1 MATYI
6 KNKKIEMSKSN
17 NIKDFEDIGKVAWKL
32 ISFIYETRWDFLVA
46 DNHKNTF
53 RQKTSHKFTPWVNLE
68 KLGKKQETSANKPT
82 SIERLLS
89 LVFVKS
95 SKEVNEISE
104 YFKTSKPSMT
114 APNQA
119 KSYAQSAKNISNTE
133 EVLKIKMAFPS
144 LKVANIKN
152 IQKIIKGNNNS
163 KPKPCINM
171 TTKELSC
178 KQVIISIS
186 NINQKNFMKESGTY
200 VVNLNRALKNIK
212 LEVTVDF
219 VHSDMSGIIMV
230 TNKVTNL
237 SDLQAIEYY
246 VRDTNYINSNE
257 IDSPR
262 LPQSKFIFENHWS
275 SIPLRR
281 LHKPS

>member
-1 MATYI
+1 
-6 KNKKIEMSKSN
+6 
-17 NIKDFEDIGKVAWKL
+17 
-32 ISFIYETRWDFLVA
+32 
-46 DNHKNTF
+46 
-53 RQKTSHKFTPWVNLE
+53 
-68 KLGKKQETSANKPT
+68 
-82 SIERLLS
+82 
-89 LVFVKS
+89 
-95 SKEVNEISE
+95 
-104 YFKTSKPSMT
+104 
-114 APNQA
+114 
-119 KSYAQSAKNISNTE
+119 
-133 EVLKIKMAFPS
+133 MAFPS
-144 LKVANIKN
+144 LKAANIKN

-219 VHSDMSGIIMV
+219 VYSDMSGIIVV

-246 VRDTNYINSNE
+246 VRDTNHINSNE

-275 SIPLRR
+275 SVPLRR
-281 LHKPS
+281 LHKLS